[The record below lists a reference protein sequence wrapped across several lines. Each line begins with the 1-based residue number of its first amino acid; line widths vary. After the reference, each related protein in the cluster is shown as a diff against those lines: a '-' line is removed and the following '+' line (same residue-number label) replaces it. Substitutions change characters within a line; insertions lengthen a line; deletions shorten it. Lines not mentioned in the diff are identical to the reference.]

1 MSVVAGVDFP
11 TLVGEWQLANYLE
24 NLPGFTQ
31 AGRLRYR
38 SWNFR
43 SLYQANFPT
52 LFAKPYP
59 LTPDSTSGSYSRT
72 GTLRGGSG
80 RHVRYRLPAGAQG
93 VGAVDREQW
102 PGAPAG
108 TANPRIAVVRIR

>member
-1 MSVVAGVDFP
+1 MAGVDFP

-24 NLPGFTQ
+24 NLPGFAQ
-31 AGRLRYR
+31 VGRLRYR
-38 SWNFR
+38 TWNFR

-59 LTPDSTSGSYSRT
+59 LTPDSTAGSYSRT

-80 RHVRYRLPAGAQG
+80 RHVRYRLAAGAAG
-93 VGAVDREQW
+93 VTVQLTGSNGN
-102 PGAPAG
+102 GAPSS
-108 TANPRIAVVRIR
+108 TAEPRFAVVRIR